1 MGGGNSDP
9 KQPPLRDN
17 GSKEER
23 GGGVVEILQ
32 EVLLETYTWSG
43 RRCSRA
49 TGVGLYWLGERHLQ
63 ALVVGA
69 VPSDA
74 GSFLWLLVL
83 AYLGFGAE
91 GFQWRRGHWDRE
103 RGRQWS

>member
-1 MGGGNSDP
+1 MGGGNNDP
-9 KQPPLRDN
+9 EQPPLRDS

-23 GGGVVEILQ
+23 GGDVVEILQ
-32 EVLLETYTWSG
+32 VLLETYTWSG

-49 TGVGLYWLGERHLQ
+49 TGVGLYWLGARHLQ

-74 GSFLWLLVL
+74 GSFLWLWVL

-91 GFQWRRGHWDRE
+91 GF
-103 RGRQWS
+103 